1 MRILA
6 LLFPLLLAA
15 CGFELRGAAVLPP
28 GINKLHVVSPDLVL
42 RNDVDVFL
50 QGSGARL
57 VKTRPEAQIILIL
70 SNPRY
75 DRRVLSVD
83 PNTGHEREFELSFT
97 LDVVATGPQGQLML
111 QPQTLSVQRDYVFDQ
126 SELIGSG
133 QEELVLRTEM
143 RRAVLQ
149 QVLFRL
155 RAATSG

>member
-6 LLFPLLLAA
+6 LLFPLLFTA

-28 GINKLHVVSPDLVL
+28 GIDKLHVVSADLVL

-57 VKTRPEAQIILIL
+57 VKTRPEAQVVLTL

-126 SELIGSG
+126 NELIGSG
-133 QEELVLRTEM
+133 QEEAVLRTEM

>member
-1 MRILA
+1 M
-6 LLFPLLLAA
+6 LFPLLFTA

-28 GINKLHVVSPDLVL
+28 GIDKLHVVSADLVL

-57 VKTRPEAQIILIL
+57 VKTRPEAQVVLTL

-126 SELIGSG
+126 NELIGSG
-133 QEELVLRTEM
+133 QEEAVLRTEM